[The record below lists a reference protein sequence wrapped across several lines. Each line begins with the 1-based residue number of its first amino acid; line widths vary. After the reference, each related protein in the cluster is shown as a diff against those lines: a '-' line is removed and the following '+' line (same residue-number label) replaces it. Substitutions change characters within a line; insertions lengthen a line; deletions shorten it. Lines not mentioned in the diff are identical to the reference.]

1 MRLVLSLSSW
11 RCRCWSWRT
20 KKQTNVQT
28 EILCLTVR
36 CSVWM
41 QSHKNSMFYLYYL
54 CKNVFVSAVMRS
66 LRTQT
71 HDWVWTVL
79 VQVWFVMR
87 FQFCSYCIL
96 IYIVNTSIWCT
107 CALLR
112 FGIVRYLHLFW
123 LIFVKLVTA
132 VLIISHLSQSRG
144 TWCTELYFCASLG
157 LTHVVSVM
165 IYLCF
170 HMNCWENTRIGWT
183 GWEFTMCHSLL
194 Q

>member
-1 MRLVLSLSSW
+1 MRQVLSLSSW

-20 KKQTNVQT
+20 KKQINVQT
-28 EILCLTVR
+28 EILCLTVK

-41 QSHKNSMFYLYYL
+41 QRHENSMFYLYYL
-54 CKNVFVSAVMRS
+54 HKNVFVSAVMRS

-71 HDWVWTVL
+71 HDRVWTVL
-79 VQVWFVMR
+79 VQVWFAMR

-112 FGIVRYLHLFW
+112 FGTVRYLHLFW

-144 TWCTELYFCASLG
+144 TWCTGCS
-157 LTHVVSVM
+157 S
-165 IYLCF
+165 
-170 HMNCWENTRIGWT
+170 
-183 GWEFTMCHSLL
+183 
-194 Q
+194 